1 MVGPLDVHTCGVDD
15 AGDDVDVEED
25 EDDNDG
31 CCWLWVV
38 EVISWSDRSLLKVEI
53 ESFGYTMADL
63 KYAWNDG
70 KTSVKMSP
78 DVSLPQFIVL
88 GHR

>member
-31 CCWLWVV
+31 CCWLWVI
-38 EVISWSDRSLLKVEI
+38 EVIS
-53 ESFGYTMADL
+53 
-63 KYAWNDG
+63 
-70 KTSVKMSP
+70 
-78 DVSLPQFIVL
+78 
-88 GHR
+88 